1 MVLLLLSHPGP
12 VMLVIHLKQFHSS
25 PFNIP
30 SIPCGHL
37 VLFCSFKTSVP
48 GTFLGVRWLRL
59 PLPTQGVWFQSLVS
73 ELRCHMLCN
82 QNKQTNQKKKKWKWP
97 CNKFNKNLNKNIKKK
112 TSTLD
117 LLLSLLL
124 VGDFNSVSPNFLLL
138 PHIFLP
144 ASWLILS
151 CFFEKKVKYPFLSGK
166 FDGCY
171 YQLFPFSIKPSF
183 LKS

>member
-1 MVLLLLSHPGP
+1 MWPFSPFLLFQNLSAWDFPGGP
-12 VMLVIHLKQFHSS
+12 VVKAS
-25 PFNIP
+25 PSNAGGVV
-30 SIPCGHL
+30 SIPGQWAKMPHAL
-37 VLFCSFKTSVP
+37 QP
-48 GTFLGVRWLRL
+48 
-59 PLPTQGVWFQSLVS
+59 
-73 ELRCHMLCN
+73 
-82 QNKQTNQKKKKWKWP
+82 KQTNKPKKKKKKWKWP